1 MKNEES
7 FSRSLI
13 ALFRGVVYERER
25 AEWEDLLRHEGD
37 VRRHLQ
43 PLGLVLHLDV
53 SEGFAFLKHRV
64 WQPEETVLPRVTEK
78 RQLPFLPS
86 LLCLILRKYLI
97 EDDARA
103 GGVRVFITEEE
114 VYGRMRV
121 FLQQKG
127 DEVTRDNK
135 IATAINRV
143 EALGFLRRI
152 EDGERRYEINRII
165 KAYVD
170 AETVDDML
178 RRLEEFAM
186 ASTNKE

>member
-25 AEWEDLLRHEGD
+25 AEWEGLLRHEGD
-37 VRRHLQ
+37 VRRHLH

-53 SEGFAFLKHRV
+53 SEGYAFLKHRD
-64 WQPEETVLPRVTEK
+64 WQPEETALPRVTEK

-121 FLQQKG
+121 FLPQKG

-143 EALGFLRRI
+143 EVLGFLRRI

-165 KAYVD
+165 KGYVD

-186 ASTNKE
+186 ARTDKE